1 MGADKGEECRDHS
14 STLCYFSPCCYLLS
28 DIRWWEMPRGYCGR
42 NENQWGKQW
51 AWFSNKYYV
60 NFKRSP
66 RFAIS
71 LEKLFKYLFFLP
83 QQPLNNK
90 DTWDSDYSDDGSMSN
105 DEGSES
111 RTGNTNL
118 NDSSQNA
125 YQYLSFDNG
134 DVLNNRKKKSFA
146 NRKIFLGI
154 FDDNIIS
161 TPVAIEMFP
170 NIFIKEQ
177 TLIDFKTVAKNLR
190 EIQN

>member
-1 MGADKGEECRDHS
+1 
-14 STLCYFSPCCYLLS
+14 
-28 DIRWWEMPRGYCGR
+28 
-42 NENQWGKQW
+42 
-51 AWFSNKYYV
+51 
-60 NFKRSP
+60 
-66 RFAIS
+66 
-71 LEKLFKYLFFLP
+71 
-83 QQPLNNK
+83 
-90 DTWDSDYSDDGSMSN
+90 MSN

-146 NRKIFLGI
+146 NRKIFLRI

-190 EIQN
+190 EIQNENVIGHYYYEWDAVKPFL